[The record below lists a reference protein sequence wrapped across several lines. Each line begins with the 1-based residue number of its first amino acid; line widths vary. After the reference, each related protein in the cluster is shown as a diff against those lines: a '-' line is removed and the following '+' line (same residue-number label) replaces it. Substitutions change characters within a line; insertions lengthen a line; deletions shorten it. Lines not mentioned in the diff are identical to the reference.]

1 VQSKPASL
9 QTKGDPSLFS
19 LVVYGPPVRKS
30 PAGEIFGSWGQI
42 WLDELRV
49 MSTLRSTIE
58 LAPNEKN
65 AANEEPSEENEECIL
80 LGLHIYDPDHACA
93 HSL

>member
-1 VQSKPASL
+1 
-9 QTKGDPSLFS
+9 
-19 LVVYGPPVRKS
+19 
-30 PAGEIFGSWGQI
+30 
-42 WLDELRV
+42 

-93 HSL
+93 HSLWQSQNGATKYGEEAVPRFGETRFRLGRGSIVSRRRCQISGQ